1 MKLLHGAFSIIFVIM
16 AVLQYNDPDPHV
28 WGIYY
33 LLAAV
38 GAGFCAVGRGCRPLA
53 WICIGASFIFL
64 LQTAPG
70 LSANFYHPEGPAI
83 GSMSDARPEIEQ
95 TREFG
100 GAMVV
105 LIWALLAIAGRITST
120 ITFQSSNVQSSPQ

>member
-1 MKLLHGAFSIIFVIM
+1 MTLIHGAFSIMFVIM
-16 AVLQYNDPDPHV
+16 AALQYNDPDPHV

-33 LLAAV
+33 LLAGV
-38 GAGFCAVGRGCRPLA
+38 GAGLCALRRGCRPLA
-53 WICIGASFIFL
+53 WICIGASLIFL

-70 LSANFYHPEGPAI
+70 LPANLYHPEGPAI
-83 GSMSDARPEIEQ
+83 GSMSSARPEIEQ

-105 LIWALLAIAGRITST
+105 LVWALLAIAGRVTS
-120 ITFQSSNVQSSPQ
+120 SQSSPE